1 LQKLS
6 ESWRLTELF
15 SVIPH
20 YTSKKYNPGVNKNID
35 QLIQKLKAEL
45 GQPFPGIESSFD
57 NELVFVAGLS
67 GIVFNS
73 LVAVRTI
80 FP

>member
-1 LQKLS
+1 
-6 ESWRLTELF
+6 
-15 SVIPH
+15 
-20 YTSKKYNPGVNKNID
+20 VNKNID
-35 QLIQKLKAEL
+35 QLIQKIKAEL
-45 GQPFPGIESSFD
+45 GKPFPGIESSFD

-73 LVAVRTI
+73 MVAVRTI